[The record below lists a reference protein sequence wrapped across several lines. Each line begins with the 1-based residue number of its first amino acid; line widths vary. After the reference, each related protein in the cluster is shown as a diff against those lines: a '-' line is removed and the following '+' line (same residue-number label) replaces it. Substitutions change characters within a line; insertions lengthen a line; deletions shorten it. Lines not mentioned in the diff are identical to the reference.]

1 MTPLGEIHLQ
11 VASVLESG
19 SGDSKRFT
27 IHSGTKKLRFQAES
41 ELDKKAWMDALQ
53 MSKKHSEYWSK
64 RSISGLFPSVLIAPD
79 EVKDQEPSNHFH
91 TRSES
96 VFEEKT
102 IPEIRQKL
110 AANGATV
117 QQIDLFEEI
126 LIDQHKFYVNF
137 MQEEAEKR
145 LLLIKHIRDLEEDK
159 RLLEQQ
165 IVVRDRDYT
174 LPQTF
179 SQGPQTEGDLISQDG
194 DDVNYDSDDLFFDC
208 SPSFNSIHEK
218 QEVAESSSPGIDK
231 TDHDLSSSHAVSED
245 HAYSIEGPVGIST
258 EKLEQWLK
266 ENGRPQSRRDRL
278 PQPIEKEKKV
288 GLWSIIKECIGK
300 DLTKI
305 CLPVYFNEPISAL
318 QRSCEELEYADLLNE
333 AVKHPPGSIQRLVYI
348 STWAI
353 SGYGGTVGR
362 TTKPFNPLLGETFE
376 FVNPEKGYRFI
387 GEKVVHHPTIFSFY
401 CQGSGWEIAADTDLK
416 SKFWGPSIEL
426 TPVGVILLKTYDGET
441 YKLNKVVTSIN
452 NLIIGKL
459 EIDHYG
465 LMKVQ
470 NLTNKLT
477 AKIKFM
483 EKRFFDRNPHQVD
496 GYIEGP
502 QGKIPDVYIRGV
514 WSKQLVADMND
525 GKGPIVVWQKNPPAV
540 EPTRY
545 NLSTFAIQ
553 LNEMTEDIEGK
564 VAPTDSRLRPDQQ
577 CLEKGIYSEANFE
590 KQRLEQKQRAARK
603 SAESGDPIQPRWFKH
618 VPGAKPGE
626 QLTFVYKGG
635 YWDSRDRGK
644 YEGCRDIFGKS

>member
-1 MTPLGEIHLQ
+1 M
-11 VASVLESG
+11 
-19 SGDSKRFT
+19 
-27 IHSGTKKLRFQAES
+27 
-41 ELDKKAWMDALQ
+41 
-53 MSKKHSEYWSK
+53 
-64 RSISGLFPSVLIAPD
+64 
-79 EVKDQEPSNHFH
+79 
-91 TRSES
+91 
-96 VFEEKT
+96 FEEQT
-102 IPEIRQKL
+102 IPEIRRKL
-110 AANGATV
+110 TANGATG
-117 QQIDLFEEI
+117 QQIELFEEI

-137 MQEEAEKR
+137 MQQEAEKR
-145 LLLIKHIRDLEEDK
+145 VLLIKHIRDLEECK

-165 IVVRDRDYT
+165 IVVRDRGYNF
-174 LPQTF
+174 PQSF
-179 SQGPQTEGDLISQDG
+179 SQAPTIEGDLVSLDE
-194 DDVNYDSDDLFFDC
+194 DNLNYDSDDLFYDC
-208 SPSFNSIHEK
+208 SPSFSSIHEK
-218 QEVAESSSPGIDK
+218 QETELEVTGSLQGEESKQANSS
-231 TDHDLSSSHAVSED
+231 TVVSED
-245 HAYSIEGPVGIST
+245 CAYSVEGPPGTST
-258 EKLEQWLK
+258 EKLKLWLEQ
-266 ENGRPQSRRDRL
+266 NGRPSVRRDRL
-278 PQPIEKEKKV
+278 PRPIEKEKKV
-288 GLWSIIKECIGK
+288 GLWGIIKECIGK

-333 AVKHPPGSIQRLVYI
+333 AVKHPPGSVQRLIYI
-348 STWAI
+348 SAWAI

-387 GEKVVHHPTIFSFY
+387 GEKVVHHPTVFSFY

-470 NLTNKLT
+470 NLTNELT

-483 EKRFFDRNPHQVD
+483 EKRFFDRNPHQVE
-496 GYIEGP
+496 GHIEGP
-502 QGKIPDVYIRGV
+502 QGRIPDVSIRGV
-514 WSKQLVADMND
+514 WSKQLIAEMGDD
-525 GKGPIVVWQKNPPAV
+525 RGPIVVWQKNPPAV

-577 CLEKGIYSEANFE
+577 CLEKGVYSEANFE

-635 YWDSRDRGK
+635 YWDSRDKRK
-644 YEGCRDIFGKS
+644 FEGCRDIFGKS